1 MITETSFEES
11 IVITICRFFG
21 ELEIVHLCP
30 GSMLRQSTQDQMKHE
45 VTTYKKSTKIYK
57 MSTALLH
64 YINGGECFIE

>member
-45 VTTYKKSTKIYK
+45 VTTYKKSTKNLQNVYIFAALYK
-57 MSTALLH
+57 WGRMFH
-64 YINGGECFIE
+64 